1 MGAGRDEVCEK
12 ADPLTAA
19 LNQYRL
25 VIGHVSGRREAA
37 DAGKGLRVAV
47 DERERDRLEVGR
59 EVTRRRALVGV
70 ARELQLPPLDDVA
83 GLWEAQTDATRW
95 IAVGIAARVIEVQ
108 VGIDHPADVGGGMPE
123 LRERI
128 FELGTPV
135 LPFVHDAVDVL
146 ELLLLLV
153 AEPRVHKH
161 EPVVV
166 LDQEA
171 AQRQRNAVAL
181 VGRNAT
187 LPQRFRHDPEHGAAV
202 EGLAAG
208 LERVAGEAADA
219 EGGVGHQRSERGTR
233 NAEPWGRVARAL
245 TPSPLF
251 RVPTSAFRIRACR
264 GLSCTSISCSRFSTP
279 RSRARPISARR
290 TYAVARASPKAR
302 WRAGFSMP
310 KNAATWSSPR

>member
-1 MGAGRDEVCEK
+1 MGAGRDEVREE

-25 VIGHVSGRREAA
+25 VIRHVSGRREAA
-37 DAGKGLRVAV
+37 DAGKGLRLAV

-83 GLWEAQTDATRW
+83 SLWETQSDATRR

-108 VGIDHPADVGGGMPE
+108 VRIDHPTDVGGGMPE

-135 LPFVHDAVDVL
+135 LPLVHDPVDVL
-146 ELLLLLV
+146 ELLVFLV

-171 AQRQRNAVAL
+171 AQRQGNAVAL
-181 VGRNAT
+181 VGRNAA
-187 LPQRFRHDPEHGAAV
+187 LPQRFRHDAEHGAAV

-219 EGGVGHQRSERGTR
+219 EGGVGHPNYEGGTP
-233 NAEPWGRVARAL
+233 NADPWGGVACPL
-245 TPSPLF
+245 TVSQPL
-251 RVPTSAFRIRACR
+251 RIRH
-264 GLSCTSISCSRFSTP
+264 
-279 RSRARPISARR
+279 
-290 TYAVARASPKAR
+290 
-302 WRAGFSMP
+302 
-310 KNAATWSSPR
+310 